1 MRQKIVYHKFILL
14 HDNPTPTFLHKCHFR
29 LYIWTLSLSEF
40 IVKGKTIIMN
50 VFVYIKTGLVK
61 ADRKIIN

>member
-40 IVKGKTIIMN
+40 IVKGKTIFMN
-50 VFVYIKTGLVK
+50 VFVYIKTGLVR